1 MLRTILSISGKSG
14 LYRLVSHGRNMLVV
28 ESLADGKRM
37 PAYSR
42 DKVMSLGD
50 IAMYTYGNDVPLAQ
64 VLESLKVVAKGE
76 PVDPAVYASAESLRE
91 FFGTVLPDYDKER
104 VHDSDIR
111 KLIQWYN
118 ILIGAGIN
126 EFVKAETPAE
136 ESAQQSEESS
146 EQN

>member
-14 LYRLVSHGRNMLVV
+14 LYRLVSLGRNMLVV

-50 IAMYTYGNDVPLAQ
+50 IAMYTYGDDVPLAQ
-64 VLESLKVVAKGE
+64 VLESLKGVAKGE
-76 PVDPAVYASAESLRE
+76 PVDPAVYATTEALRE

>member
-50 IAMYTYGNDVPLAQ
+50 IAMYTYGDDVPLAQ

-76 PVDPAVYASAESLRE
+76 PVDPAVYASAEALRE

-126 EFVKAETPAE
+126 EFVKAETPDE

>member
-50 IAMYTYGNDVPLAQ
+50 IAMYTYGDDMPLAQ
-64 VLESLKVVAKGE
+64 VLESLKGVAKGE
-76 PVDPAVYASAESLRE
+76 PVDPAVYASAEALRE

-126 EFVKAETPAE
+126 EFVKAETPDE